1 MRNRLTIGIAVGFV
15 IGVLFSA
22 GAIVLAGNLEPPGGP
37 MDPASQMYTL
47 QQIYDRLTTGAA
59 SERMAGPT
67 EPSSGPGTSTMVS
80 LDDIMSVA
88 PVTYTNAATQTKV
101 VSGTVVWG
109 LSEGAWGVITGT
121 RPYLPVAKTGQTAC
135 YRTVS
140 PFVACICGTANCPA
154 GVDGDLQMGIDML
167 VPRFT
172 DNGNGTVTDNMT
184 GLIWLKNANCQGTE
198 SGSTWFTATLNVK
211 QLNAT
216 GTMTGTDGIAR
227 NCGDTSNNGSYQT
240 DWRLPNVRELHSLM
254 DYGQENPSLPLNHP
268 FVNVWSRWYWTSTT
282 HVTYRYNAYFVS
294 MWGARVHH
302 IGKNAADGGE
312 VDYRLYV
319 WPVRGGQ

>member
-1 MRNRLTIGIAVGFV
+1 MRNQLRVGILGFV
-15 IGVLFSA
+15 IGVMFSA
-22 GAIVLAGNLEPPGGP
+22 GAMVLAGTLEPPGGP
-37 MDPASQMYTL
+37 TDPASQMYTL

-59 SERMAGPT
+59 VTKMTGPV
-67 EPSSGPGTSTMVS
+67 EPSSGPGTGTMVT
-80 LDDIMSVA
+80 LDDIMTAA
-88 PVTYTNAATQTKV
+88 PVTYTNAATQTYV

-140 PFVACICGTANCPA
+140 PFVECECGTEDCPA
-154 GVDGDLQMGIDML
+154 GQDGDLQMGL
-167 VPRFT
+167 APLTPRFT
-172 DNGNGTVTDNMT
+172 DNGDGTVTDNMT

-198 SGSTWFTATLNVK
+198 YGSSWYTATQNIE
-211 QLNAT
+211 QLNTT
-216 GTMTGTDGIAR
+216 GGMIGIDDVWR
-227 NCGDTSNNGSYQT
+227 SCGDTSNGGSHQT

-254 DYGQENPSLPLNHP
+254 DYGQEDPSLPLNHP

-282 HVTYRYNAYFVS
+282 HVTYRLNAYFVS

-302 IGKNAADGGE
+302 IGKNAVDGGE
-312 VDYRLYV
+312 EDYRLYV

>member
-1 MRNRLTIGIAVGFV
+1 VRNRITIGIAIGFV

-22 GAIVLAGNLEPPGGP
+22 GAIVLAGSLEPPG
-37 MDPASQMYTL
+37 DPTAQASQMYTL

-59 SERMAGPT
+59 GEKMTGPL
-67 EPSSGPGTSTMVS
+67 EPGSGPGTSTMVT
-80 LDDIMSVA
+80 LNDIMAVA
-88 PVTYTNAATQTKV
+88 PVTHTNAPTQTNI

-109 LSEGAWGVITGT
+109 LSEGTWGVITGT
-121 RPYLPVAKTGQTAC
+121 RPVLPVIKTGQTAC

-140 PFVACICGTANCPA
+140 PFDECDCGTEGCPA

-167 VPRFT
+167 TPRFT

-198 SGSTWFTATLNVK
+198 DGSSWFTATMYIE

-227 NCGDTSNNGSYQT
+227 SCDDTSNSGSHQT

-254 DYGQENPSLPLNHP
+254 DYGQENPSLPLGHP
-268 FVNVWSRWYWTSTT
+268 FDNVWPRWYWTSTT
-282 HVTYRYNAYFVS
+282 HVTYRENAYYVS

-302 IGKNAADGGE
+302 SGKNAVDGGE
-312 VDYRLYV
+312 EDSRFYV